1 MNQGR
6 LHIKYANALYD
17 FAVASNAMQAVYED
31 MHLVSGLFSTSP
43 EFANL
48 MESPVVF
55 PSKKKEILGKLF
67 SGRCSEVSIKFLKF
81 LVDKHREMQL
91 NNILISFFRIYR
103 EKSGITRI
111 EFNSAIAVSETFKAS
126 IQDELGKLF
135 SGELELVFDVKPD
148 MIGGFT
154 LFVNDNL
161 LDASI
166 ATKLRKLRSKVEESY
181 NRS

>member
-1 MNQGR
+1 
-6 LHIKYANALYD
+6 
-17 FAVASNAMQAVYED
+17 
-31 MHLVSGLFSTSP
+31 
-43 EFANL
+43 
-48 MESPVVF
+48 
-55 PSKKKEILGKLF
+55 
-67 SGRCSEVSIKFLKF
+67 
-81 LVDKHREMQL
+81 MQL